1 MVKMLLDNKDNTFP
15 YIYIEFYSK
24 ILEYEKMRCSTSNS
38 TIKQLC
44 DERIAEIRRRMNSN
58 EL

>member
-1 MVKMLLDNKDNTFP
+1 MLLDNKDNTFP